1 MAMQLFL
8 LVYKWI
14 AARPYRR
21 TNQRRVPTII
31 FFSSVACTIQV
42 SMQTT
47 GFHTRLLKC
56 IDILVCSGPEE
67 KKIRIYRRIMASLH
81 SIITAQKRAM
91 VVPASSIATVFVN
104 TSRVCIQYTDNQ
116 SLYSNNSYHYVCI
129 CTTQAYFLVPY

>member
-47 GFHTRLLKC
+47 GFLIRLLKC

-67 KKIRIYRRIMASLH
+67 KKIRIYRRIMFHRTTLFRLYARDGAASVEH
-81 SIITAQKRAM
+81 CDRFCKH
-91 VVPASSIATVFVN
+91 IAR
-104 TSRVCIQYTDNQ
+104 SHPMYG
-116 SLYSNNSYHYVCI
+116 H
-129 CTTQAYFLVPY
+129 LV